1 MRKYEFVLFVAI
13 SLLCKTGCS
22 SGVDSFQ
29 EEPPKDKTEELVDP
43 NFHIY
48 LCFGQS
54 NMGGAGVIELEDRY
68 VDERFQVMSACD
80 SDPSSLHRQ
89 PGKWYKAVPPLCNGD
104 SKLSMIDYFG
114 RTLVKKYSDIKVGV
128 IVISIGGARLDAF
141 DKQGFRDYYRQ
152 TDAWQK
158 GQMDNYGGSPYAR
171 LVQMGLK
178 AQQSGVIKGILFH
191 QGESGGKTDN
201 WPEEVEKI
209 YNDLLVD
216 LNLKSESV
224 PLLVGEL
231 LYKDQGG
238 VCWGMNNII
247 ATLPN
252 IIENTHVISAEGC
265 SGQDGFHFTSAGYR
279 KLGTRYGEKVIEL
292 NDAGLLD
299 IVK

>member
-1 MRKYEFVLFVAI
+1 MRKYRFILFIVI
-13 SLLCKTGCS
+13 GLICEMGCS
-22 SGVDSFQ
+22 GDSDSFQ
-29 EEPPKDKTEELVDP
+29 EEKPEGEKKEVVDP

-54 NMGGAGVIELEDRY
+54 NMGGAGEIEIEDRT

-80 SDPSSLHRQ
+80 SDPVSLHRQ
-89 PGKWYKAVPPLCNGD
+89 PGSWYKAVPPLCSGD

-128 IVISIGGARLDAF
+128 IVVAIGGARLDAF
-141 DKQGFRDYYRQ
+141 DKQGFREYYRQ
-152 TDAWQK
+152 TDSWQK
-158 GQMDNYGGSPYAR
+158 EQMDNYGGSPYAR
-171 LVQMGLK
+171 LVKMGQK

-201 WPEEVEKI
+201 WPKEVEKI

-231 LYKDQGG
+231 LYQDQGG
-238 VCWGMNNII
+238 ICWGMNDII

-252 IIENTHVISAEGC
+252 VIENAHVISAEGC
-265 SGQDGFHFTSAGYR
+265 TGQDNFHFTSVGYR
-279 KLGTRYGEKVIEL
+279 KLGIRYGEKMIEL
-292 NDAGLLD
+292 NNKNLSN
-299 IVK
+299 